1 MKEAATAVIAFNRDL
16 LGIPQRPIAP
26 LPDAEL
32 EHLIKCLHEEFI
44 VELRTAAMA
53 QDVVA
58 KVDSILDGIYFAI
71 GGLYK
76 MGLNPDQIHAC
87 FMHIHEKNMEKKAGT
102 VARRAVEGAVDA
114 VKPAD
119 FIPPEIEIAR
129 ILGLAD

>member
-1 MKEAATAVIAFNRDL
+1 MKDAATAVIAFNRDL
-16 LGIPQRPIAP
+16 LGIPQRPIGP

-76 MGLNPDQIHAC
+76 MGLNPDQIH
-87 FMHIHEKNMEKKAGT
+87 EKNMEKKAGT